1 MLDHELKLI
10 KNIQKKG
17 HRESANILIKGYYS
31 EIYGYVFK
39 QTSCRQLAADIT
51 QEIFISMIRSIDNY
65 NVERCS
71 FRTWIYKIASN
82 KIIDYYRSKNYK
94 QWTSSMTID
103 CIELKAKGDIE
114 DKAAFYKGKY
124 NKDEEQIIK
133 VTGEIED
140 YYMAIPNLE
149 FNSNLKGEVKKL
161 DELSNNISFKEIEE
175 SLSKI
180 RSMGY
185 FIDNFENKD
194 NNSYIESGAQKDR
207 LTEINKTK
215 VNNDILPWFIFD
227 NYNSFIINTTLLVI
241 VSIIFILGPIFTKD
255 EVVNMEVL
263 QYTTRRGRRL
273 YKDKIAAVLISAFI
287 MVTLELSILFTL
299 FLTRQNTVE
308 LFYNSNIN
316 SCFKYGANWFDLTLI
331 QYIILSIIIVY
342 ILAFALAL
350 IISYVSRKS
359 HRYITFT
366 GISLLIVIILSKII
380 TSNTIMLGIGS
391 IDIPRF
397 LVFGFISAMV
407 LIGVVSLEVRYKKEK
422 LLDIF

>member
-1 MLDHELKLI
+1 MYKLGGTMRIIFNEVKKVLNI
-10 KNIQKKG
+10 KSVFVLCII
-17 HRESANILIKGYYS
+17 SFLMYYM
-31 EIYGYVFK
+31 
-39 QTSCRQLAADIT
+39 
-51 QEIFISMIRSIDNY
+51 FISSQINLFPNGRQEEDIYIIAKGIIKQKGNHLEDEDLGYLKNLELNLKKDADNY
-65 NVERCS
+65 
-71 FRTWIYKIASN
+71 
-82 KIIDYYRSKNYK
+82 
-94 QWTSSMTID
+94 
-103 CIELKAKGDIE
+103 LKENEYAKDLGADSY
-114 DKAAFYKGKY
+114 DKF
-124 NKDEEQIIK
+124 Q
-133 VTGEIED
+133 
-140 YYMAIPNLE
+140 E

-180 RSMGY
+180 QSMKY
-185 FIDNFENKD
+185 LINNFENKD

-207 LTEINKTK
+207 LTKINNTK
-215 VNNDILPWFIFD
+215 VNNDILPGFIFS
-227 NYNSFIINTTLLVI
+227 NYNSFIINSTLLVI

-316 SCFKYGANWFDLTLI
+316 SCFKYGANWFDLTLL

-342 ILAFALAL
+342 TLAFALAL

-366 GISLLIVIILSKII
+366 GISLLLVIILSKII
-380 TSNTIMLGIGS
+380 TSNAIMLGIGS
-391 IDIPRF
+391 IDIPKF
-397 LVFGFISAMV
+397 LVFEFISAMV
-407 LIGVVSLEVRYKKEK
+407 LIGIVSLEVRYKKEK
-422 LLDIF
+422 LLDVF

>member
-1 MLDHELKLI
+1 MYKLGGTMRIIFNEVKKVLNI
-10 KNIQKKG
+10 KSVFVLCII
-17 HRESANILIKGYYS
+17 SFVMYYM
-31 EIYGYVFK
+31 
-39 QTSCRQLAADIT
+39 
-51 QEIFISMIRSIDNY
+51 FISSQINLFPNGRQEEDIYIIAKGIIKQKGNHLEDEDLGYLKNLELNLKKDADNY
-65 NVERCS
+65 
-71 FRTWIYKIASN
+71 
-82 KIIDYYRSKNYK
+82 
-94 QWTSSMTID
+94 
-103 CIELKAKGDIE
+103 LKENEYAKDLGADSY
-114 DKAAFYKGKY
+114 DKF
-124 NKDEEQIIK
+124 Q
-133 VTGEIED
+133 
-140 YYMAIPNLE
+140 E

-180 RSMGY
+180 QSMKY
-185 FIDNFENKD
+185 LINNFENKD

-207 LTEINKTK
+207 LTKINKTK
-215 VNNDILPWFIFD
+215 VNNDILPGFIFS
-227 NYNSFIINTTLLVI
+227 NYNSFIINSTLLVI
-241 VSIIFILGPIFTKD
+241 VSIIFILGSIFTKD

-316 SCFKYGANWFDLTLI
+316 SCFKYGANWFDLTLL

-342 ILAFALAL
+342 TLAFALAL

-366 GISLLIVIILSKII
+366 GISLLIVIVLSKII
-380 TSNTIMLGIGS
+380 TSNAIMLGIGS
-391 IDIPRF
+391 IDIPKF
-397 LVFGFISAMV
+397 LVFEFISAIL
-407 LIGVVSLEVRYKKEK
+407 LIGIVFLVIRYKKEK
-422 LLDIF
+422 LLDVF

>member
-1 MLDHELKLI
+1 MRIIFNDVKKILNI
-10 KNIQKKG
+10 KSIFVLCII
-17 HRESANILIKGYYS
+17 SFVMYYMFISS
-31 EIYGYVFK
+31 EINLFPSRGDEEIYTIAKEMIKQKGNHLEDEDLGYLKNLELNFK
-39 QTSCRQLAADIT
+39 KEA
-51 QEIFISMIRSIDNY
+51 DNY
-65 NVERCS
+65 LKENE
-71 FRTWIYKIASN
+71 YAK
-82 KIIDYYRSKNYK
+82 
-94 QWTSSMTID
+94 
-103 CIELKAKGDIE
+103 ELGADSY
-114 DKAAFYKGKY
+114 DKF
-124 NKDEEQIIK
+124 Q
-133 VTGEIED
+133 
-140 YYMAIPNLE
+140 E

>member
-1 MLDHELKLI
+1 MRIIFNEVKKILNI
-10 KNIQKKG
+10 KSIFVLCII
-17 HRESANILIKGYYS
+17 SFVMYYMFISS
-31 EIYGYVFK
+31 EINLFPSRGDEEIYTIAKEMIKQKGNHLEDEDLGYLKNLELNFK
-39 QTSCRQLAADIT
+39 KEA
-51 QEIFISMIRSIDNY
+51 DNY
-65 NVERCS
+65 LKENE
-71 FRTWIYKIASN
+71 YAK
-82 KIIDYYRSKNYK
+82 
-94 QWTSSMTID
+94 
-103 CIELKAKGDIE
+103 ELGADSY
-114 DKAAFYKGKY
+114 DKF
-124 NKDEEQIIK
+124 Q
-133 VTGEIED
+133 
-140 YYMAIPNLE
+140 E

>member
-1 MLDHELKLI
+1 MRIIFNEV
-10 KNIQKKG
+10 KK
-17 HRESANILIKGYYS
+17 ILNVKSIFVLCMISFVMYYMFISS
-31 EIYGYVFK
+31 EINLFPSRGDEAIYTIAKEVIKQKGNHLEDEDLGYLKNLELNFK
-39 QTSCRQLAADIT
+39 KEA
-51 QEIFISMIRSIDNY
+51 DNY
-65 NVERCS
+65 
-71 FRTWIYKIASN
+71 
-82 KIIDYYRSKNYK
+82 
-94 QWTSSMTID
+94 
-103 CIELKAKGDIE
+103 LKENEYAKDLGVDSY
-114 DKAAFYKGKY
+114 DKF
-124 NKDEEQIIK
+124 Q
-133 VTGEIED
+133 
-140 YYMAIPNLE
+140 E

-227 NYNSFIINTTLLVI
+227 NYNSFIINTTLLVL

-273 YKDKIAAVLISAFI
+273 YKDKIAAALISAFI

-342 ILAFALAL
+342 TLAFALAL

-366 GISLLIVIILSKII
+366 GISLLIVISLSKII

-391 IDIPRF
+391 IDTPQF
-397 LVFGFISAMV
+397 LVFGFISAML

>member
-1 MLDHELKLI
+1 MYKLGGTMRI
-10 KNIQKKG
+10 IFNEVKK
-17 HRESANILIKGYYS
+17 ILNVKSIFVLCMISFVMYYMFISS
-31 EIYGYVFK
+31 EINLFPSRGDEAIYTIAKEVIKQKGNHLEDEDLGYLKNLELNFK
-39 QTSCRQLAADIT
+39 KEA
-51 QEIFISMIRSIDNY
+51 DNY
-65 NVERCS
+65 
-71 FRTWIYKIASN
+71 
-82 KIIDYYRSKNYK
+82 
-94 QWTSSMTID
+94 
-103 CIELKAKGDIE
+103 LKENEYAKDLGVDSY
-114 DKAAFYKGKY
+114 DKF
-124 NKDEEQIIK
+124 Q
-133 VTGEIED
+133 
-140 YYMAIPNLE
+140 E

-185 FIDNFENKD
+185 FIDNFENKY

-227 NYNSFIINTTLLVI
+227 NYNSFIINTTLLVL

-273 YKDKIAAVLISAFI
+273 YKDKIAAALISAFI

-342 ILAFALAL
+342 TLAFALAL

-366 GISLLIVIILSKII
+366 GISLLIVISLSKII

-391 IDIPRF
+391 IETPQF

>member
-1 MLDHELKLI
+1 MCKLGGTMRIIFNEVKKILNI
-10 KNIQKKG
+10 KSIFVLCII
-17 HRESANILIKGYYS
+17 SFVMYYMFIS
-31 EIYGYVFK
+31 FEINLFPNGSDREIYIIAKEIIKQKGNHLEDEDLGYLK
-39 QTSCRQLAADIT
+39 NLELNLKKDA
-51 QEIFISMIRSIDNY
+51 DNY
-65 NVERCS
+65 
-71 FRTWIYKIASN
+71 
-82 KIIDYYRSKNYK
+82 
-94 QWTSSMTID
+94 
-103 CIELKAKGDIE
+103 LKENEYAKDLGADSY
-114 DKAAFYKGKY
+114 DKF
-124 NKDEEQIIK
+124 Q
-133 VTGEIED
+133 
-140 YYMAIPNLE
+140 E

-180 RSMGY
+180 QSMKY
-185 FIDNFENKD
+185 LINNFENKD

-207 LTEINKTK
+207 LTKINKTK
-215 VNNDILPWFIFD
+215 VNNDILPGFIFS
-227 NYNSFIINTTLLVI
+227 NYNSFIINSTLLVI

-316 SCFKYGANWFDLTLI
+316 SCFKYGANWFDLTLL

-342 ILAFALAL
+342 TLAFALSL

-366 GISLLIVIILSKII
+366 GISLLLVIILSKII
-380 TSNTIMLGIGS
+380 TSNAIMLGIGS
-391 IDIPRF
+391 IDIPKF
-397 LVFGFISAMV
+397 LVFEFISAMA
-407 LIGVVSLEVRYKKEK
+407 LIGIVSLVIRYKKEK
-422 LLDIF
+422 LLDVF

>member
-1 MLDHELKLI
+1 MYKLGGTMRIIFNEVKKILNI
-10 KNIQKKG
+10 KSIFVLCII
-17 HRESANILIKGYYS
+17 SFVMYYMFISS
-31 EIYGYVFK
+31 EINLFPSRGDEEIYTIAKEMIKQKGNHLEDEDLGYLKNLELNFK
-39 QTSCRQLAADIT
+39 KEA
-51 QEIFISMIRSIDNY
+51 DNY
-65 NVERCS
+65 LKENE
-71 FRTWIYKIASN
+71 YAK
-82 KIIDYYRSKNYK
+82 
-94 QWTSSMTID
+94 
-103 CIELKAKGDIE
+103 ELGADSY
-114 DKAAFYKGKY
+114 DKF
-124 NKDEEQIIK
+124 Q
-133 VTGEIED
+133 
-140 YYMAIPNLE
+140 E

>member
-1 MLDHELKLI
+1 MRIIFNEVKKILNI
-10 KNIQKKG
+10 KSIFVLCII
-17 HRESANILIKGYYS
+17 SFVMYYMFISS
-31 EIYGYVFK
+31 EINLFPSRGDEEIYTIAKEMIKQKGNHLEDEDLGYLKNLELNFK
-39 QTSCRQLAADIT
+39 KEA
-51 QEIFISMIRSIDNY
+51 DNY
-65 NVERCS
+65 
-71 FRTWIYKIASN
+71 
-82 KIIDYYRSKNYK
+82 
-94 QWTSSMTID
+94 
-103 CIELKAKGDIE
+103 LKENEYAKDLGADSY
-114 DKAAFYKGKY
+114 DKFQK
-124 NKDEEQIIK
+124 
-133 VTGEIED
+133 
-140 YYMAIPNLE
+140 

-180 RSMGY
+180 RSMEY
-185 FIDNFENKD
+185 LIDNFENKN

-215 VNNDILPWFIFD
+215 VNNDILPWFIFE
-227 NYNSFIINTTLLVI
+227 NYNSFIINSTLLVI
-241 VSIIFILGPIFTKD
+241 VSIIFIFGPIFTKD

-273 YKDKIAAVLISAFI
+273 YKDKMAAVLISAFI
-287 MVTLELSILFTL
+287 IVTLELSILFTL
-299 FLTRQNTVE
+299 FLTRKNTVE

-366 GISLLIVIILSKII
+366 GISLLLVIISSKII

-391 IDIPRF
+391 IDIPKF
-397 LVFGFISAMV
+397 LVFRFISAMV

>member
-1 MLDHELKLI
+1 MYKLGGTMRIIFNDVKKILNI
-10 KNIQKKG
+10 KSIFVLCII
-17 HRESANILIKGYYS
+17 SFVMYYMFISS
-31 EIYGYVFK
+31 EINLFPSRGDEEIYTIAKEMIKQKGNHLEDEDLGYLKNLELNFK
-39 QTSCRQLAADIT
+39 KEA
-51 QEIFISMIRSIDNY
+51 DNY
-65 NVERCS
+65 LKENE
-71 FRTWIYKIASN
+71 YAK
-82 KIIDYYRSKNYK
+82 
-94 QWTSSMTID
+94 
-103 CIELKAKGDIE
+103 ELGADSY
-114 DKAAFYKGKY
+114 DKF
-124 NKDEEQIIK
+124 Q
-133 VTGEIED
+133 
-140 YYMAIPNLE
+140 E

>member
-1 MLDHELKLI
+1 MYKLGGTMRI
-10 KNIQKKG
+10 IFNEVKK
-17 HRESANILIKGYYS
+17 ILNVKSIFVLCMISFVMYYMFISS
-31 EIYGYVFK
+31 EINLFPSRGDEAIYTIAKEVIKQKGNHLEDEDLGYLKNLELNFK
-39 QTSCRQLAADIT
+39 KEA
-51 QEIFISMIRSIDNY
+51 DNY
-65 NVERCS
+65 
-71 FRTWIYKIASN
+71 
-82 KIIDYYRSKNYK
+82 
-94 QWTSSMTID
+94 
-103 CIELKAKGDIE
+103 LKENEYAKDLGVDSY
-114 DKAAFYKGKY
+114 DKF
-124 NKDEEQIIK
+124 Q
-133 VTGEIED
+133 
-140 YYMAIPNLE
+140 E

-227 NYNSFIINTTLLVI
+227 NYNSFIINTTLLVL

-273 YKDKIAAVLISAFI
+273 YKDKIAAALISAFI

-342 ILAFALAL
+342 TLAFALAL

-366 GISLLIVIILSKII
+366 GISLLIVISLSKII

-391 IDIPRF
+391 IDTPQF
-397 LVFGFISAMV
+397 LVFGFISAML